1 MKTPFLS
8 ELALGRSTHTWRRS
22 LFYIGRCRVLEEA
35 HWPNI
40 CQVVSKVLLLVF
52 IFGGNNR
59 VSSQDFTL

>member
-8 ELALGRSTHTWRRS
+8 ELALGRSTHMWRS

-59 VSSQDFTL
+59 VSSQDFTV

>member
-22 LFYIGRCRVLEEA
+22 LFYNGRCRVLEEA

-52 IFGGNNR
+52 IFRGNNR
-59 VSSQDFTL
+59 VSSQDFTV